1 MDINFFDQAIG
12 ILDQMA
18 IVQTI
23 DSGYDQEQDSKHRTH
38 RYTDK
43 ASPEFCDYQCVTPPQ
58 LLLEFIANLKNI
70 KLQIVGLIAL
80 TSPEDRMIRCLL
92 AKFDLTQAF
101 MCILS
106 RLSNRLTK

>member
-23 DSGYDQEQDSKHRTH
+23 DGGYDQEQDSKHRTH

-43 ASPEFCDYQCVTPPQ
+43 ALS
-58 LLLEFIANLKNI
+58 
-70 KLQIVGLIAL
+70 LIH
-80 TSPEDRMIRCLL
+80 I
-92 AKFDLTQAF
+92 
-101 MCILS
+101 
-106 RLSNRLTK
+106 